1 MIQQCRRRK
10 LFEYKTLTLTLDS
23 DNVKQID
30 QQTEKSDAEKLLI
43 QAFDIQN
50 PFQQKVMDSIIQ
62 EKMITMTLNKGEQ
75 VDLECIANVNTFWIR
90 QDYQPLPNLM
100 DIHYGSKLQLKSI
113 GCNMKS
119 IL

>member
-1 MIQQCRRRK
+1 M
-10 LFEYKTLTLTLDS
+10 
-23 DNVKQID
+23 
-30 QQTEKSDAEKLLI
+30 I

-75 VDLECIANVNTFWIR
+75 VDLECIANDNTFWIR

-100 DIHYGSKLQLKSI
+100 DIYYGSKLQLKSI
-113 GCNMKS
+113 GCNMKT
-119 IL
+119 ILYCGIRDVN